1 MNSEIPYKYK
11 YMLNKIINCIIEYI
25 TNNLNNHNLIE
36 SKLLLINNYIL
47 DVIQNKELT
56 RNITTKKK
64 FKKISISKT
73 FRDKTVTPEYD
84 KKINLSKFNN
94 IFLNIRKNDINPKE
108 INNPKSI
115 SSYNEKYKINKLKNL
130 LKDEQEKSMLMEL
143 AYLKKLSFVQE
154 KLNYYESK
162 SNINNNLQQS
172 TDDDKNIFYILTV
185 RENAKEKMINKLTKN
200 ININTTM
207 NNNKNKK
214 KKFFENGVFSFD
226 SKNIK
231 HSMSIS
237 RIKYKTKNLDKSKHS
252 FSLEKLNELMNNKNS
267 FFKGSINGNIE
278 IY

>member
-64 FKKISISKT
+64 FKKISVSKT

-84 KKINLSKFNN
+84 KKITLSKFNN
-94 IFLNIRKNDINPKE
+94 IFLNIRNNDINPKE
-108 INNPKSI
+108 INNPKPI

-172 TDDDKNIFYILTV
+172 TDDDKNIFYILKV

-267 FFKGSINGNIE
+267 FFKGSINGNI
-278 IY
+278 

>member
-47 DVIQNKELT
+47 DVVQNKELT

-64 FKKISISKT
+64 FKKISVSKT

-108 INNPKSI
+108 INNPKPI

-172 TDDDKNIFYILTV
+172 TEDDKNIFYILTV
-185 RENAKEKMINKLTKN
+185 RENAKEKMRNKLTKN
-200 ININTTM
+200 INIITTM

-214 KKFFENGVFSFD
+214 IKFFKNDAFLFD

-252 FSLEKLNELMNNKNS
+252 FSLEKLNELMNDKNS
-267 FFKGSINGNIE
+267 FFKGSINGNI
-278 IY
+278 

>member
-47 DVIQNKELT
+47 DVVQNKELT

-64 FKKISISKT
+64 FKKISVSKT

-84 KKINLSKFNN
+84 KKITLSKFNN

-108 INNPKSI
+108 INNPKPI

-172 TDDDKNIFYILTV
+172 TEDDKNIFYIFTA
-185 RENAKEKMINKLTKN
+185 RENAKEKMRNKLTKN
-200 ININTTM
+200 INIITSM
-207 NNNKNKK
+207 NNTKNKK
-214 KKFFENGVFSFD
+214 KKFFENDVFSFD

-267 FFKGSINGNIE
+267 FFKGSINGNI
-278 IY
+278 

>member
-47 DVIQNKELT
+47 DVVQNKELT

-64 FKKISISKT
+64 FKKISVSKT

-84 KKINLSKFNN
+84 KKITLSKFNN
-94 IFLNIRKNDINPKE
+94 IFLNIRNNDINPKE
-108 INNPKSI
+108 INNPKPI

-143 AYLKKLSFVQE
+143 AYLKKLSYVQE

-162 SNINNNLQQS
+162 SNFNNNLQQS

-200 ININTTM
+200 INFITTM

-267 FFKGSINGNIE
+267 FFKGSINGNI
-278 IY
+278 

>member
-47 DVIQNKELT
+47 DVVQNKELT

-64 FKKISISKT
+64 FKKISVSKT

-84 KKINLSKFNN
+84 KKITLSKFNN
-94 IFLNIRKNDINPKE
+94 IFLNIRNNDINPKE
-108 INNPKSI
+108 INNPKPI

-130 LKDEQEKSMLMEL
+130 LKDEQKKSMLMEL

-172 TDDDKNIFYILTV
+172 TDDDKNIFYILKV

-200 ININTTM
+200 INFITTM

-214 KKFFENGVFSFD
+214 KKFFENDVFSFD

-267 FFKGSINGNIE
+267 FFKGSINGNI
-278 IY
+278 

>member
-64 FKKISISKT
+64 FKKISVSKT

-84 KKINLSKFNN
+84 KKITLSKFNN
-94 IFLNIRKNDINPKE
+94 IFLNIRNNDINPKE
-108 INNPKSI
+108 INNPKPI

-200 ININTTM
+200 INFITTM

-267 FFKGSINGNIE
+267 FFKGSINGNI
-278 IY
+278 

>member
-47 DVIQNKELT
+47 DVVQNKELT

-64 FKKISISKT
+64 FKKISVSKT

-84 KKINLSKFNN
+84 KKITLSKFNN
-94 IFLNIRKNDINPKE
+94 IFLNIRNNDINPKE
-108 INNPKSI
+108 INNPKPI

-172 TDDDKNIFYILTV
+172 TEDDKNIFYIFTA
-185 RENAKEKMINKLTKN
+185 RENAKEKMRNKLTKN
-200 ININTTM
+200 INIITAM

-214 KKFFENGVFSFD
+214 KKFFENDVFSFD

-237 RIKYKTKNLDKSKHS
+237 RIKYKTKNLGKSKHS

-267 FFKGSINGNIE
+267 FFKGSINGNI
-278 IY
+278 

>member
-47 DVIQNKELT
+47 DVVQNKELT

-64 FKKISISKT
+64 FKKISVSKT

-84 KKINLSKFNN
+84 KKITLSKFNN
-94 IFLNIRKNDINPKE
+94 IFLNIRNNDINPKE
-108 INNPKSI
+108 INNPKPI

-172 TDDDKNIFYILTV
+172 TEDDKNIFYIFTA
-185 RENAKEKMINKLTKN
+185 RENAKEKMRNKLTKN
-200 ININTTM
+200 INIITSM
-207 NNNKNKK
+207 NNTKNKK
-214 KKFFENGVFSFD
+214 KKFFENDVFSFD

-267 FFKGSINGNIE
+267 FFKGSINGNI
-278 IY
+278 

>member
-64 FKKISISKT
+64 FKKISVSKT

-108 INNPKSI
+108 INNPKPI

-267 FFKGSINGNIE
+267 FFKGSINGNI
-278 IY
+278 

>member
-47 DVIQNKELT
+47 DVVQNKELT

-64 FKKISISKT
+64 FKKISVSKT

-84 KKINLSKFNN
+84 KKITLSKFNN
-94 IFLNIRKNDINPKE
+94 IFLNIRNNDINPKE
-108 INNPKSI
+108 INNPKPI

-172 TDDDKNIFYILTV
+172 TDDDKNIFYILKV

-200 ININTTM
+200 INFITTM

-214 KKFFENGVFSFD
+214 KKFFENDVFSFD

-237 RIKYKTKNLDKSKHS
+237 RIKYKTKNLEKSKHS
-252 FSLEKLNELMNNKNS
+252 FSLEKLNELMNDKNS
-267 FFKGSINGNIE
+267 FFKGSINGNI
-278 IY
+278 

>member
-47 DVIQNKELT
+47 DVVQNKELT

-64 FKKISISKT
+64 FKKISVSKT

-172 TDDDKNIFYILTV
+172 TEDDNNIFYIFTA
-185 RENAKEKMINKLTKN
+185 RENAKEKMRNKLTKN
-200 ININTTM
+200 INIITAM
-207 NNNKNKK
+207 NNTKNKK
-214 KKFFENGVFSFD
+214 KKFFENDVFSFD

-267 FFKGSINGNIE
+267 FFKESIKGNI
-278 IY
+278 

>member
-64 FKKISISKT
+64 FKKISVSKT

-84 KKINLSKFNN
+84 KKITLSKFNN

-108 INNPKSI
+108 INNPKPI

-172 TDDDKNIFYILTV
+172 TDDDKNIFYILKV

-200 ININTTM
+200 INFITTM

-267 FFKGSINGNIE
+267 FFKGSINGNI
-278 IY
+278 

>member
-47 DVIQNKELT
+47 DVVQNKELT

-64 FKKISISKT
+64 FKKISVSKT

-84 KKINLSKFNN
+84 KKITLSKFNN
-94 IFLNIRKNDINPKE
+94 IFLNIRNNDINPKE
-108 INNPKSI
+108 INNPKPI

-130 LKDEQEKSMLMEL
+130 LKDEQKKSMLMEL

-172 TDDDKNIFYILTV
+172 TDDDKNIFNILKV

-200 ININTTM
+200 INFITTM

-214 KKFFENGVFSFD
+214 KKFFENDVFSFD

-267 FFKGSINGNIE
+267 FFKGSINGNI
-278 IY
+278 

>member
-47 DVIQNKELT
+47 DVVQNKELT

-64 FKKISISKT
+64 FKKISVSKT

-84 KKINLSKFNN
+84 KKITLSKFNN
-94 IFLNIRKNDINPKE
+94 IFLNIRNNDINPKE
-108 INNPKSI
+108 INNPKPI

-172 TDDDKNIFYILTV
+172 TDDDKNIFYILKV

-200 ININTTM
+200 INFITTM

-214 KKFFENGVFSFD
+214 KKFFENDVFSFD

-267 FFKGSINGNIE
+267 FFKGSINGNI
-278 IY
+278 

>member
-64 FKKISISKT
+64 FKKISVSKT

-84 KKINLSKFNN
+84 KKITLSKFNN

-108 INNPKSI
+108 INNPKPI

-172 TDDDKNIFYILTV
+172 TEDDKNIFYIFTA
-185 RENAKEKMINKLTKN
+185 RENAKEKMRNKLTKN
-200 ININTTM
+200 INIITTM

-214 KKFFENGVFSFD
+214 IKFFKNDAFSFD
-226 SKNIK
+226 LKNIK

-252 FSLEKLNELMNNKNS
+252 FSLEKLNELMNDKNS
-267 FFKGSINGNIE
+267 FFKGSINGNI
-278 IY
+278 

>member
-47 DVIQNKELT
+47 DVVQNKELT

-64 FKKISISKT
+64 FKKISVSKT

-84 KKINLSKFNN
+84 KKITLSKFNN

-108 INNPKSI
+108 INNPKPI

-267 FFKGSINGNIE
+267 FFKGSINGNI
-278 IY
+278 

>member
-1 MNSEIPYKYK
+1 MNSEIPHKYK

-47 DVIQNKELT
+47 DVVQNKELT

-64 FKKISISKT
+64 FKKISVSKT

-84 KKINLSKFNN
+84 KKITLSKFNN
-94 IFLNIRKNDINPKE
+94 IFLNIRNNDINPKE
-108 INNPKSI
+108 INNPKPI

-172 TDDDKNIFYILTV
+172 TDDDKNIFYILKV

-200 ININTTM
+200 INFITTM

-267 FFKGSINGNIE
+267 FFKGSINGNI
-278 IY
+278 

>member
-1 MNSEIPYKYK
+1 MNSEITYKYK

-47 DVIQNKELT
+47 DVVQNKELT

-64 FKKISISKT
+64 FKKISVSKT

-108 INNPKSI
+108 INNPKPI

-172 TDDDKNIFYILTV
+172 TEDDKNIFYILTV
-185 RENAKEKMINKLTKN
+185 RENAKEKMRNKLTKN
-200 ININTTM
+200 INIITTM

-214 KKFFENGVFSFD
+214 IKFFKNDAFLFD

-252 FSLEKLNELMNNKNS
+252 FSLEKLNELMNDKNS
-267 FFKGSINGNIE
+267 FFKGSINGNI
-278 IY
+278 

>member
-47 DVIQNKELT
+47 DVVQNKELT

-64 FKKISISKT
+64 FKKISVSKT

-84 KKINLSKFNN
+84 KKITLSKFNN
-94 IFLNIRKNDINPKE
+94 IFLNIRNNDINPKE
-108 INNPKSI
+108 INNPKPI

-162 SNINNNLQQS
+162 ININNNLQQS

-200 ININTTM
+200 IITAM
-207 NNNKNKK
+207 NNTKNKK
-214 KKFFENGVFSFD
+214 KKFFENDVFSFD

-252 FSLEKLNELMNNKNS
+252 FSLEKLNELMNDKNS
-267 FFKGSINGNIE
+267 FFKGSINGNI
-278 IY
+278 

>member
-47 DVIQNKELT
+47 DVVQNKELT

-64 FKKISISKT
+64 FKKISVSKT

-84 KKINLSKFNN
+84 KKITLSKFNN

-108 INNPKSI
+108 INNPKPI

-172 TDDDKNIFYILTV
+172 TDDDKNIFYILKV

-200 ININTTM
+200 INFITTM

-214 KKFFENGVFSFD
+214 KKFFENGVFFFD

-267 FFKGSINGNIE
+267 FFKGSINGNI
-278 IY
+278 

>member
-11 YMLNKIINCIIEYI
+11 YMLNKIINSIIEYI

-47 DVIQNKELT
+47 DVVQNKELT

-64 FKKISISKT
+64 FKKISVSKT

-84 KKINLSKFNN
+84 KKITLSKFNN
-94 IFLNIRKNDINPKE
+94 IFLNIRNNDINPKE
-108 INNPKSI
+108 INNPKPI

-130 LKDEQEKSMLMEL
+130 LKDEQKKSMLMEL

-200 ININTTM
+200 INFITTM
-207 NNNKNKK
+207 NINKNKK
-214 KKFFENGVFSFD
+214 KKFFENDVFSFD

-237 RIKYKTKNLDKSKHS
+237 RIKYKTKNLGKSKHS

-267 FFKGSINGNIE
+267 FFKGSINGNI
-278 IY
+278 

>member
-64 FKKISISKT
+64 FKKISVSKT

-84 KKINLSKFNN
+84 KKITLSKFNN

-108 INNPKSI
+108 INNPKPI

-267 FFKGSINGNIE
+267 FFKGSINGNI
-278 IY
+278 

>member
-47 DVIQNKELT
+47 DVVQNKELT

-64 FKKISISKT
+64 FKKISVSKT

-84 KKINLSKFNN
+84 KKITLSKFNN
-94 IFLNIRKNDINPKE
+94 IFLNIRNNDINPKE
-108 INNPKSI
+108 INNPKPI
-115 SSYNEKYKINKLKNL
+115 SSYNEKYKINKLKKL

-172 TDDDKNIFYILTV
+172 TDDDKNIFYILKV

-200 ININTTM
+200 INFITTM

-214 KKFFENGVFSFD
+214 KKFFENDVFSFD

-267 FFKGSINGNIE
+267 FFKGSINGNI
-278 IY
+278 

>member
-47 DVIQNKELT
+47 DVVQNKELT

-64 FKKISISKT
+64 FKKISVSKT

-84 KKINLSKFNN
+84 KKITLSKFNN
-94 IFLNIRKNDINPKE
+94 IFLNIRKNDMNSKE
-108 INNPKSI
+108 RNNPKPI
-115 SSYNEKYKINKLKNL
+115 SSSNEKYKINKLKNL

-172 TDDDKNIFYILTV
+172 TEDDKNIFYIFTA
-185 RENAKEKMINKLTKN
+185 RENAKEKMRNKLTKN
-200 ININTTM
+200 INIITAM
-207 NNNKNKK
+207 NNTKNKK
-214 KKFFENGVFSFD
+214 KKFFENDVFSFD

-267 FFKGSINGNIE
+267 FFKESIKGNI
-278 IY
+278 

>member
-47 DVIQNKELT
+47 DVVQNKELT

-64 FKKISISKT
+64 FKKISVSKT

-84 KKINLSKFNN
+84 KKITLSKFNN
-94 IFLNIRKNDINPKE
+94 IFLNIRNNDINPKE
-108 INNPKSI
+108 INNPKPI

-172 TDDDKNIFYILTV
+172 TDDDKNIFYILKV

-267 FFKGSINGNIE
+267 FFKGSINGNI
-278 IY
+278 

>member
-64 FKKISISKT
+64 FKKISVSKT

-94 IFLNIRKNDINPKE
+94 IFLNIRNNDINPKE
-108 INNPKSI
+108 INNPKPI

-172 TDDDKNIFYILTV
+172 TEDDKNIFYIFTA
-185 RENAKEKMINKLTKN
+185 RENAKEKMRNKLTKN
-200 ININTTM
+200 INIITAM
-207 NNNKNKK
+207 NNTKNKK
-214 KKFFENGVFSFD
+214 KKFFENDVFSFD

-252 FSLEKLNELMNNKNS
+252 FSLEKLNELMNDKNS
-267 FFKGSINGNIE
+267 FFKGSINGNI
-278 IY
+278 

>member
-47 DVIQNKELT
+47 DVVQNKELT

-64 FKKISISKT
+64 FKKISVSKT

-84 KKINLSKFNN
+84 KKITLSKFNN
-94 IFLNIRKNDINPKE
+94 IFLNIRNNDINPKE
-108 INNPKSI
+108 INNPKPI

-172 TDDDKNIFYILTV
+172 TEDDKNIFYIFTA
-185 RENAKEKMINKLTKN
+185 RENAKEKMRNKLTKN
-200 ININTTM
+200 INIITTM

-214 KKFFENGVFSFD
+214 IKFFKNDAFLFD

-267 FFKGSINGNIE
+267 FFKGSINGNI
-278 IY
+278 

>member
-47 DVIQNKELT
+47 DVVQNKELT

-64 FKKISISKT
+64 FKKISVSKT

-84 KKINLSKFNN
+84 KKITLSKFNN
-94 IFLNIRKNDINPKE
+94 IFLNIRKNDMNSKE
-108 INNPKSI
+108 RNNPKPI
-115 SSYNEKYKINKLKNL
+115 SSSNEKYKINKLKNL

-172 TDDDKNIFYILTV
+172 TEDDKNIFYILTV
-185 RENAKEKMINKLTKN
+185 RENAKEKMRNKLTKN
-200 ININTTM
+200 INIITTM

-214 KKFFENGVFSFD
+214 IKFFKNDAFLFD

-252 FSLEKLNELMNNKNS
+252 FSLEKLNELMNDKNS
-267 FFKGSINGNIE
+267 FFKGSINGNI
-278 IY
+278 